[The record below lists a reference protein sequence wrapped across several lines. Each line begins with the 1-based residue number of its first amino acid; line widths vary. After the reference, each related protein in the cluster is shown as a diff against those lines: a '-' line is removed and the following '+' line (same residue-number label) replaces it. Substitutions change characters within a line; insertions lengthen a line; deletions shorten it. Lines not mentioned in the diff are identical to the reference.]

1 MLTDFRKYAQ
11 QQKMIQK
18 ANEEA
23 LKIAK
28 QRLIESAQK
37 TPIGPIEEK
46 INQKFK
52 ADIDNYYS
60 RGRNVYKLYHGITYN
75 DLKELYMDCNSSDT
89 VDKFIEAN
97 NVVTNNS
104 AQDHEAFDI
113 IYQELIKK
121 IVRDLVNDDRNPLIV
136 RTGKDISFDDRNVI
150 AIEVHMSIDALP

>member
-11 QQKMIQK
+11 QQKIIQE

-37 TPIGPIEEK
+37 TPISPIEEK

-52 ADIDNYYS
+52 ADIDDYYS
-60 RGRNVYKLYHGITYN
+60 RGRNVYKLYHSITYN

-89 VDKFIEAN
+89 VDSFIKAN
-97 NVVTNNS
+97 NAVTNNS
-104 AQDHEAFDI
+104 DQDHEAFDI

-121 IVRDLVNDDRNPLIV
+121 IVRELVNDDHNPLIV
-136 RTGKDISFDDRNVI
+136 CTGKDISFDDRDVI
-150 AIEVHMSIDALP
+150 AIEVYMSIDELP

>member
-1 MLTDFRKYAQ
+1 MLIDFRKYAQ

-37 TPIGPIEEK
+37 TPIDPIEEK

-52 ADIDNYYS
+52 ADIDDYYS
-60 RGRNVYKLYHGITYN
+60 RGRNVYKLYHGVTYN

-104 AQDHEAFDI
+104 DQDHEAFDI

-121 IVRDLVNDDRNPLIV
+121 IVRDLVNDDRNPLTV
-136 RTGKDISFDDRNVI
+136 LTGKDISFDDRNVI
-150 AIEVHMSIDALP
+150 AVEVYMSIDALP

>member
-52 ADIDNYYS
+52 ADIDDYYS
-60 RGRNVYKLYHGITYN
+60 RGSNVYKLYHSITYN

-89 VDKFIEAN
+89 VDSFIKAN

-104 AQDHEAFDI
+104 DQDHEAFDI

-136 RTGKDISFDDRNVI
+136 RTGKDISFDDRDVI
-150 AIEVHMSIDALP
+150 AIEVYMSINELP

>member
-11 QQKMIQK
+11 QQKIIQE

-37 TPIGPIEEK
+37 TPIDPIEEK

-52 ADIDNYYS
+52 ADIDDYYS

>member
-11 QQKMIQK
+11 QQKIIQE
-18 ANEEA
+18 ANEKA

-52 ADIDNYYS
+52 ADIDDYYS
-60 RGRNVYKLYHGITYN
+60 RGRNVYKLYHGVTYN

-97 NVVTNNS
+97 NVATNNS

>member
-11 QQKMIQK
+11 QQKIIQE
-18 ANEEA
+18 ANEKA

-37 TPIGPIEEK
+37 TPIDSIEEK

-52 ADIDNYYS
+52 ADIDDYYS
-60 RGRNVYKLYHGITYN
+60 RGRNVYKLHHSITYD

-89 VDKFIEAN
+89 VDNFIKAN

-136 RTGKDISFDDRNVI
+136 HTGKDISFDDRNVI
-150 AIEVHMSIDALP
+150 AVEVYMSINELP

>member
-1 MLTDFRKYAQ
+1 MGLPHNF
-11 QQKMIQK
+11 IQE

-52 ADIDNYYS
+52 ADIDDYYS
-60 RGRNVYKLYHGITYN
+60 RGRNVYKLYHSITYD

-89 VDKFIEAN
+89 VDSFIKAN
-97 NVVTNNS
+97 NIATNNS
-104 AQDHEAFDI
+104 DQDHEAFDI

-136 RTGKDISFDDRNVI
+136 CTGKDISFDDRDVI
-150 AIEVHMSIDALP
+150 AVEVYMSINELP

>member
-1 MLTDFRKYAQ
+1 MLIDFRKYAQ
-11 QQKMIQK
+11 QQKIIQE

-37 TPIGPIEEK
+37 TPIDPIEEK

-52 ADIDNYYS
+52 ADIDDYYS

-89 VDKFIEAN
+89 VDSFIKAN

-104 AQDHEAFDI
+104 DQDHEAFDI

>member
-52 ADIDNYYS
+52 ADIDDYYS
-60 RGRNVYKLYHGITYN
+60 RGRNVYKLYHSITYD

-89 VDKFIEAN
+89 VDSFIKAN

-104 AQDHEAFDI
+104 DQNHEAFDI

-136 RTGKDISFDDRNVI
+136 CTGKDISFDDRDVI
-150 AIEVHMSIDALP
+150 AIEVHMSIDELP

>member
-11 QQKMIQK
+11 QQKIIQE
-18 ANEEA
+18 ANEKA

-52 ADIDNYYS
+52 ADIDDYYS
-60 RGRNVYKLYHGITYN
+60 RGRNVYKLYHSITYD

-89 VDKFIEAN
+89 VDSFIKAN

-104 AQDHEAFDI
+104 DQDHEAFDI

-136 RTGKDISFDDRNVI
+136 HTGKDISFDDRDVI
-150 AIEVHMSIDALP
+150 AVEVYMSINELP

>member
-11 QQKMIQK
+11 QQKMIQE

-52 ADIDNYYS
+52 ADIDDYYS
-60 RGRNVYKLYHGITYN
+60 RGRNVYKLYHSITYN

-89 VDKFIEAN
+89 VDSFIKAN

-104 AQDHEAFDI
+104 DQDHEAFDI

-150 AIEVHMSIDALP
+150 AIEVYMSINELP

>member
-11 QQKMIQK
+11 QQKIIQE

-52 ADIDNYYS
+52 ADIDDYYS

>member
-11 QQKMIQK
+11 QQKMIQE

-52 ADIDNYYS
+52 ADIDDYYS
-60 RGRNVYKLYHGITYN
+60 RGRNVYKLYHSITYN

-89 VDKFIEAN
+89 VDSFIKAN

-104 AQDHEAFDI
+104 DQDHEAFDI

-136 RTGKDISFDDRNVI
+136 LTGKDISFDDRDVI
-150 AIEVHMSIDALP
+150 AIEVHMSIDELP

>member
-11 QQKMIQK
+11 QQKIIQE

-52 ADIDNYYS
+52 ADIDDYYS
-60 RGRNVYKLYHGITYN
+60 RGRNVYKLYHSITYD

-89 VDKFIEAN
+89 VDSFIKAN
-97 NVVTNNS
+97 NIATNNS
-104 AQDHEAFDI
+104 DQDHEAFDI

-136 RTGKDISFDDRNVI
+136 CTGKDISFDDRNVI
-150 AIEVHMSIDALP
+150 AVEVYMSINELP

>member
-52 ADIDNYYS
+52 ADIDDYYS
-60 RGRNVYKLYHGITYN
+60 RGRNVYKLYHSITYD

-89 VDKFIEAN
+89 VDSFIKAN

-104 AQDHEAFDI
+104 DQDHEAFDI

-136 RTGKDISFDDRNVI
+136 CTGKDISFDDRDVI
-150 AIEVHMSIDALP
+150 AIEVYMSIDELP

>member
-11 QQKMIQK
+11 QQKIIQE
-18 ANEEA
+18 ANEKA

-52 ADIDNYYS
+52 ADIDDYYS
-60 RGRNVYKLYHGITYN
+60 RGRNVYKLYHSITYN

-89 VDKFIEAN
+89 VDSFIKAN

-136 RTGKDISFDDRNVI
+136 LTGKDISFDDRDVI
-150 AIEVHMSIDALP
+150 AIEVHMSIDELP